1 MAIRTPNSIRAGI
14 YTRLSRDPLK
24 TRPNILGQERR
35 CRELIERRGWVAED
49 VYVDRDRTASGHD
62 PIRPEYARLCNDIRS
77 GRINAVVA
85 LDQDRLVRE
94 PHELELLLRLCEDA
108 GAENIVTSEGEINA
122 GGAAMARIRASMAAN
137 EIEKMKERHRRR
149 QEDIAREGKWG
160 GGYRAFGY
168 SADHLSVNEA
178 EARLLRD
185 AAYRLIAGESA
196 EAIAREWNDAGT
208 NTVLG
213 KAWRGKSLRRILTSP
228 TIAGLR
234 EHRGEIVAVAV
245 WPAILDR
252 EIWESVRLA
261 SASRPEAKVSS
272 PPREYLL
279 TRGLAICGVCGSSLR
294 ARPRADTVR
303 SYVCVAEA
311 RSDGSLPCGSIRC
324 VAEPLEELVLESVIT
339 GIDMGAFED
348 LLRAP
353 EYREACSR
361 QIELSGLLAETQHR
375 LTVAEERYL
384 EGDVSRDSYLRVR
397 DRQQKISESVL
408 RELAILDS
416 RTLVGSVPSTQDEL
430 RTWWADAQLAQK
442 RALLCM
448 FIKSVSVNPAAYRGA
463 RFSADRVEIEW
474 WRKQLDSGL
483 DDKH

>member
-1 MAIRTPNSIRAGI
+1 MAIRAPDTIRAGI
-14 YTRLSRDPLK
+14 YARLSRDPLK

-35 CRELIERRGWVAED
+35 CRELIERRGWITED
-49 VYVDRDRTASGHD
+49 LYVDRDRTASGHD
-62 PIRPEYARLCNDIRS
+62 PDRPAYARMCNDIRS

-94 PHELELLLRLCEDA
+94 PYELELLLRLCEDA
-108 GAENIVTSEGEINA
+108 GAVNIVTSEGEINA
-122 GGAAMARIRASMAAN
+122 EGAAMARIRASMAAN

-168 SADHLSVNEA
+168 SADHLSVDEA
-178 EARLLRD
+178 EAGLLRD
-185 AAYRLIAGESA
+185 AAHRLIAGESA

-208 NTVLG
+208 KTVLG
-213 KAWRGKSLRRILTSP
+213 KAWRGKSLRRVLTSP
-228 TIAGLR
+228 TIVGLR
-234 EHRGEIVAVAV
+234 EYRGEIVAVAV

-252 EIWESVRLA
+252 TIWESVRLA
-261 SASRPEAKVSS
+261 SASRPEATTSS

-279 TRGLAICGVCGSSLR
+279 SRGLAICGVCGSSLR

-303 SYVCVAEA
+303 SYVCVAEV
-311 RSDGSLPCGSIRC
+311 RRDGALPCGGIRC
-324 VAEPLEELVLESVIT
+324 VAEPLEELVVESVIT
-339 GIDMGAFED
+339 GIDMGTFGD
-348 LLRAP
+348 SLGAP
-353 EYREACSR
+353 EYREACAR
-361 QIELSGLLAETQHR
+361 QVELSGLLAETQHR
-375 LTVAEERYL
+375 LTVAEELYL

-397 DRQQKISESVL
+397 DRHQKIAESVL

-416 RTLVGSVPSTQDEL
+416 RTLAGSVPSAQDEL
-430 RTWWADAQLAQK
+430 RTWWAAAQLAQK

-474 WRKQLDSGL
+474 WKKQLDSGA